1 MLQEFKS
8 FREQAELMLQR
19 GISGSVEQSKDDLI
33 KELERNLRFINYYR
47 LSAYWY
53 PFRQTRNEKGV
64 TITESSV
71 IPGTK
76 WIDVR
81 NLYMFDRRLRQLIF
95 DAIARIE
102 IALRTQL
109 AHVWAKQTGRVNPQ
123 GRTNSYKNSFDEIQS
138 TLELVDG
145 YYSKSKTDW
154 AIFGKKGLCIS
165 HAKDLPVWVFVE
177 FTTFGNLEKLLT
189 KGLKRQVVREIA
201 HNMGIDEADFFLSGV
216 KLLKDVRN
224 TCAHQG
230 RIWNTRWLSKNKD
243 AILRDPSSD
252 TLWEQACADSHPL
265 LQGKDKTAAVLT
277 FCNVILQTVAPNSQ
291 WGERVVDL
299 IQKTNIAGIMIP
311 KAIGFNSSL
320 WYQHPLWNIATV
332 KQTANH
338 VQ

>member
-53 PFRQTRNEKGV
+53 PFRQTRIEKGV

-95 DAIARIE
+95 DAIARI
-102 IALRTQL
+102 
-109 AHVWAKQTGRVNPQ
+109 
-123 GRTNSYKNSFDEIQS
+123 D
-138 TLELVDG
+138 
-145 YYSKSKTDW
+145 
-154 AIFGKKGLCIS
+154 
-165 HAKDLPVWVFVE
+165 
-177 FTTFGNLEKLLT
+177 
-189 KGLKRQVVREIA
+189 
-201 HNMGIDEADFFLSGV
+201 
-216 KLLKDVRN
+216 
-224 TCAHQG
+224 
-230 RIWNTRWLSKNKD
+230 
-243 AILRDPSSD
+243 
-252 TLWEQACADSHPL
+252 
-265 LQGKDKTAAVLT
+265 
-277 FCNVILQTVAPNSQ
+277 NVILQTVAPNSQ